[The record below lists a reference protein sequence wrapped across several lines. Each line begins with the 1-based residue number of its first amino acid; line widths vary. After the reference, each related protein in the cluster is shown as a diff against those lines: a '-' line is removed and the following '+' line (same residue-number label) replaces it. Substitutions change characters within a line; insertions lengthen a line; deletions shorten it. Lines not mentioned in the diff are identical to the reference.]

1 MTRES
6 VETKVTV
13 VQNESQTL
21 SPGDS
26 IKPILFQV
34 ENGSNPE
41 LTNFPGDGYGLAK
54 NGGTVTVTGVV
65 GENARGPYEVVLTVT
80 GADNNKA
87 SAKATIDVVIES
99 SSSSSSNIEES
110 SSSEQTIG
118 IATVATSGVKFG
130 YANNVL
136 TVAMPNS
143 AMLRVQVFDMMGHLV
158 ESFAETEASS
168 KSFSLAHLTKG
179 NYVVRTKISA
189 FIHKNAK

>member
-26 IKPILFQV
+26 IKPIVFQV
-34 ENGSNPE
+34 ENGSNPQ
-41 LTNFPGDGYGLAK
+41 LTNFPGSYGLK
-54 NGGTVTVTGVV
+54 KDGNTVTITGLV
-65 GENARGPYEVVLTVT
+65 EESAKGPYEIELTVT
-80 GADNNKA
+80 GANNNAA
-87 SAKATIDVVIES
+87 SAKATINVVIGSNSSSIAS
-99 SSSSSSNIEES
+99 SSSSEAS
-110 SSSEQTIG
+110 SSSEQTTE
-118 IATVATSGVKFG
+118 IAAVAMNGVKFG

-158 ESFAETEASS
+158 ESFA
-168 KSFSLAHLTKG
+168 G
-179 NYVVRTKISA
+179 NYVVRIESA
-189 FIHKNAK
+189 RTARILVK